1 MASFTD
7 PSFQDRVASA
17 AKAKQKALDKL
28 KAKPRVDPA
37 VMAERR
43 ETWEAEEAAR
53 AAERTA
59 KAKAN
64 AAART
69 EKAAAKAALKAE
81 EESAAALKAARL
93 KPATAAEMKTARDL
107 RYAARQARRK

>member
-28 KAKPRVDPA
+28 RAKPRIDPA
-37 VMAERR
+37 ILAERR
-43 ETWEAEEAAR
+43 ETWEAGERAR
-53 AAERTA
+53 SEERTA
-59 KAKAN
+59 KAEAN
-64 AAART
+64 AAVRA
-69 EKAAAKAALKAE
+69 EKASAKAALKAD

-93 KPATAAEMKTARDL
+93 KPATTAEMKAARDE

>member
-28 KAKPRVDPA
+28 RAKAPIDPA
-37 VMAERR
+37 ILAERR
-43 ETWEAEEAAR
+43 EAWEAGELARSEERAAKAQSNAAAR
-53 AAERTA
+53 AA
-59 KAKAN
+59 KAS
-64 AAART
+64 
-69 EKAAAKAALKAE
+69 AKAALKAE

-93 KPATAAEMKTARDL
+93 KPASAAEMKAARDE

>member
-1 MASFTD
+1 MASFKE

-28 KAKPRVDPA
+28 RAKPPIDPA
-37 VMAERR
+37 ILAERG
-43 ETWEAEEAAR
+43 EAWEAEELGR
-53 AAERTA
+53 SEERVA
-59 KAKAN
+59 KAKSK
-64 AAART
+64 AASRA
-69 EKAAAKAALKAE
+69 EKASAKVARQAE

-93 KPATAAEMKTARDL
+93 KPPTAAEMKSARDA